1 MNTNICDVENR
12 VALITG
18 ASSRGIGNS
27 AAKLLAENGAK
38 VCLVARRED
47 KLQQAAS
54 EIEGAGGT
62 AMYVVADVSQEEDCK
77 RAVEECVARFGQL
90 DIMVL
95 AAGIAGNMPMN
106 LDDMFDTDEYR
117 RVLGINLDGVFFM
130 VKHGYGECSK
140 GGHGSIVFINSL
152 AGFKAAGFVPYAAA
166 KGAIRAWTKL
176 FAKELAAVNVRVNAI
191 IPGMIDT
198 DMTHPEG
205 FDDLYEGIAAAAIE
219 NIPLGRMGTPEDCAK
234 GILYLAS
241 DASAWTT
248 GDSIAI
254 DGGELC

>member
-1 MNTNICDVENR
+1 MNTNICTVENR

-47 KLQQAAS
+47 KLQQAVS
-54 EIEGAGGT
+54 EIEKAGGT

-77 RAVEECVARFGQL
+77 RAVDACVSEFGQL

-130 VKHGYGECSK
+130 VKHGYKECSK

-152 AGFKAAGFVPYAAA
+152 AGFKAAGFAPYAAA

-191 IPGMIDT
+191 TPGMIDT

-205 FDDLYEGIAAAAIE
+205 FDELYEGIAAAAVE

-234 GILYLAS
+234 GILFLAS
-241 DASAWTT
+241 DASAWST

>member
-47 KLQQAAS
+47 KLQKAVG
-54 EIEGAGGT
+54 EIESAGGT

-77 RAVEECVARFGQL
+77 RAIEECVARFGQL

-130 VKHGYGECSK
+130 VKHGYAECSK